1 MRINARGSFRLWV
14 VFGCLFVVAVGIATY
29 GDIRDEFQLRSVA
42 DAPSASN
49 PPDRLVAS
57 GKPIDANRNPITSN
71 LERGVRDRIN
81 KERADRK
88 LNPLGLDAQLS
99 RIARAHSEDMA
110 RRHFFSHVN
119 PDGNNPTTRGRHA
132 GYECHKQFGRVI
144 RDGLAEN
151 LFQGRTYKRVR
162 INGGHKL
169 YDWNTPDDLIG
180 EAIRGW
186 MTSPGHRRNILERG
200 YDRSGIGVSVSGNA
214 VYITQLFC

>member
-1 MRINARGSFRLWV
+1 LRIIETGSTTSRVATFIFFSALYLSSLSRPAAVAQKAGAPRLNV
-14 VFGCLFVVAVGIATY
+14 
-29 GDIRDEFQLRSVA
+29 
-42 DAPSASN
+42 
-49 PPDRLVAS
+49 
-57 GKPIDANRNPITSN
+57 SN
-71 LERGVRDRIN
+71 LERGVHDRIN
-81 KERADRK
+81 KERVNRK
-88 LNPLGLDAQLS
+88 LNALGLDVQLS

-119 PDGNNPTTRGRHA
+119 PDGDDPTARGRHA
-132 GYECHKQFGRVI
+132 GYKCHSEFGRVI

-169 YDWNTPDDLIG
+169 YDWNTPDDLVG

-186 MTSPGHRRNILERG
+186 MTSPGHRRNILEKG
-200 YDRSGIGVSVSGNA
+200 YDRSGIGVSVFGNA